1 MLLSL
6 LHILEL
12 IQQVALVNF
21 ILLLN
26 IFKINLKN
34 IILNILNKK

>member
-6 LHILEL
+6 FHILEL
-12 IQQVALVNF
+12 IQQAALVNF

>member
-12 IQQVALVNF
+12 IQQAALVNF
-21 ILLLN
+21 ILLLS

>member
-12 IQQVALVNF
+12 IQQAALVNF